1 LYWKPFTVFK
11 EKRKMKKVK
20 GIDDALRLQIIK
32 EHLSGASKGS
42 LVRKYKLKSVQRITD
57 WMRTFGLAESI
68 SAVPEGF
75 MKHRKE
81 KEEPEAVQAL
91 KQENKRLKAEL
102 AEARL
107 RAKAYDTLIDVA
119 EEMFGIPIR
128 KKPGT
133 KQS

>member
-1 LYWKPFTVFK
+1 
-11 EKRKMKKVK
+11 MKTVK

-42 LVRKYKLKSVQRITD
+42 LVRKYKLKYPQRITG
-57 WMRTFGLAESI
+57 WMRTFGLEESI

-75 MKHRKE
+75 MKHRKT
-81 KEEPEAVQAL
+81 EEEGDELRQL
-91 KQENKRLKAEL
+91 KLEIKRLKVEL
-102 AEARL
+102 ASARL
-107 RAKAYDTLIDVA
+107 TAKAYDTLIDVA
-119 EEMFGIPIR
+119 EEMFQIPIR